1 MNVELPYPFKTREFL
16 GIRDNFS
23 LIKDVR
29 SNLLFENSEIL
40 QPSISVVIPTFKAPY
55 LLQAIESV
63 NAQENAPSFEVVIVD
78 NDPDADI
85 ETMKQFL
92 GDKKH
97 IYRYFRNERN
107 IGMAGNWN
115 RCIELASSENIVFL
129 HSDDTM
135 SKECLKK
142 LWNIRKCIEST
153 AAILGHE
160 NFMNAEGIVF
170 QQYSCREKI
179 LFLKLKPYY
188 KYTKYSQFIMEY
200 DNGCCE
206 MINKSVAIK
215 IGGFDDNVYPSID
228 GQFFAKYHEEAPIY
242 RAGIVVRC
250 CRVAV
255 NVSKTVVHSYRACN
269 YYMKIAVIDK
279 HFNGNRFLKYIAKLE
294 AKNAYFPMFGDT
306 NKKYSLRW
314 YERFILY
321 FNIKLYRFFMR
332 FPSFTRPVNW
342 IHL

>member
-1 MNVELPYPFKTREFL
+1 MNIELAYPFKTREL
-16 GIRDNFS
+16 LEIRDNFS
-23 LIKDVR
+23 ITRDVR

-63 NAQENAPSFEVVIVD
+63 NVQENAPSFEVVIVD

-85 ETMKQFL
+85 EKIKQFL

-97 IYRYFRNERN
+97 IYRYFRNEKN
-107 IGMAGNWN
+107 IGMVGNWN
-115 RCIELASSENIVFL
+115 RCIELALSENIVFL
-129 HSDDTM
+129 HSDDIM
-135 SKECLKK
+135 SIGCLKK
-142 LWNIRKCIEST
+142 LWDIRKCIEPT

-160 NFMNAEGIVF
+160 NFMNAEGVVF
-170 QQYSCREKI
+170 QQYSCREKF

-188 KYTKYSQFIMEY
+188 KYTRYSQFIMEY

-228 GQFFAKYHEEAPIY
+228 GQFFAKYHAEAPIY
-242 RAGIVVRC
+242 RASIVVRC

-255 NVSKTVVHSYRACN
+255 NTSKIVVNKYRACI
-269 YYMKIAVIDK
+269 YYMKIAVINK
-279 HFNGNRFLKYIAKLE
+279 YFNGNCFLKYIVGLE
-294 AKNAYFPMFGDT
+294 AKNAYFPMFGDS
-306 NKKYSLRW
+306 NERYVLRW
-314 YERFILY
+314 YERLILDL
-321 FNIKLYRFFMR
+321 NKKAYRFFMN
-332 FPSFTRPVNW
+332 F
-342 IHL
+342 L